1 MDNLNI
7 QYINGFAVQLVG
19 YKTWAIDE
27 FAITQC
33 YIIEGEEKAALID
46 TGMGQGN
53 LRTVIDQLVHKPYF
67 VINTHGHIDHIGG
80 NDEFRDRDIYMN
92 ASDDKIAHIET
103 NTAETNRRYFEKSFH
118 EPGFYGQRYYN
129 MDRSYRGF
137 TYHDLRE
144 GDTFDLGGRIL
155 CVFETPGHSKGS
167 VVIWDETNHYLYSGD
182 TVVSTPILIL
192 SDIGNSA
199 TVEVFHHSMDKLMKL
214 RDQVELIFPGHYIRP
229 IEREYIDDLWQLS
242 DMICRGTAG
251 RFPVDLSHMTKDK
264 TIISKYRKASI
275 IYSNQ
280 CIR

>member
-7 QYINGFAVQLVG
+7 QYINGFTVQLVG
-19 YKTWAIDE
+19 YKTWVIDE

-53 LRTVIDQLVHKPYF
+53 LRSVIDQLVQKPYI

-80 NDEFRDRDIYMN
+80 NDEFRDHDIYLN
-92 ASDDKIAHIET
+92 AGDDSIAHIEN
-103 NTAETNRRYFEKSFH
+103 NTSETNRRYFEKSFH
-118 EPGFYGQRYYN
+118 EPGFYGQKYYN
-129 MDRSYRGF
+129 MNRSYQGF

-155 CVFETPGHSKGS
+155 RVYQTPGHSKGS

-199 TVEVFHHSMDKLMKL
+199 TVEVFHQSMNKLMKL

-229 IEREYIDDLWQLS
+229 IEREYIEDLWQLS